1 MTVTAVTVKHDGW
14 SASMTPGSQKVQTV
28 AGVVTLG
35 SKIDFTVV
43 FTVKTDDRLDG
54 PQIVAAG
61 DIAGVNIPSIGDF
74 YEFGND
80 KDENAFC
87 KAVAPRSLG
96 GNLWEVTCVYGPRQD
111 LTPKD
116 KPAAIDMKDKDGNPV
131 DDPMDAMATVNV
143 GLVHLKAPVVKA
155 LYSGQIWHHAGF
167 GIIPHRE
174 QEMQLPGGPLG
185 GTRVDPA
192 LDGHL
197 FEWDD
202 AIPVVNSAGTPFD
215 PPPERDEARVRIT
228 ISRNHLNAPKSHV
241 GGFVDTVNRSDF
253 IIERQGF
260 LWTVSAGQCKMMS
273 VGMQQQEWNGFA
285 FWRVTYELHIIPQSM
300 MIDWNWHGR
309 EFHPWRPKIL
319 DQGLV
324 RATDQ
329 DDGDYY
335 TAKKAGVENIVDSRG
350 QAIAEP
356 VLLNGKGGTL
366 IGDPLDRSAVWL
378 EYIIYQETEWA
389 EQVAGQ
395 LLFNQLNQGVR
406 I

>member
-43 FTVKTDDRLDG
+43 FNVKTDDRQDG

-87 KAVAPRSLG
+87 KAVAPRALG
-96 GNLWEVTCVYGPRQD
+96 GNLWEVTCVYGPAQD

-155 LYSGQIWHHAGF
+155 LYSGQIWHQR
-167 GIIPHRE
+167 GIIAKRDE
-174 QEMQLPGGPLG
+174 NMQLPGGPLG
-185 GTRVDPA
+185 GTRVGPVPH
-192 LDGHL
+192 GGM

-228 ISRNHLNAPKSHV
+228 ISRNHLNAPRWHIDK
-241 GGFVDTVNRSDF
+241 FMDTVNINPFR
-253 IIERQGF
+253 IERQGF
-260 LWTVSAGQCKMMS
+260 NWNIPAGQCKMMS

-285 FWRVTYELHIIPQSM
+285 FWRVTYELHLIPDSM
-300 MIDWNWHGR
+300 MVDWDWDNDD
-309 EFHPWRPKIL
+309 FHPWRPKIL

-329 DDGDYY
+329 DDGDYS

-366 IGDPLDRSAVWL
+366 IGDPLNRSAVWL

-389 EQVAGQ
+389 AQLAGH